1 MDIVTPPAPEA
12 PQYRDQRRV
21 TTSVLLKM
29 VGCNVATP
37 ADTSGTPAP
46 SDVTRTF
53 STNVATYVRAG
64 APPATAATSP

>member
-12 PQYRDQRRV
+12 PQFRDQRRV

-46 SDVTRTF
+46 SNVAPTP
-53 STNVATYVRAG
+53 TNVGMCAHGMTT
-64 APPATAATSP
+64 PAAAATSP